1 MAASIVLRLALV
13 GSAFAQAPMP
23 ELCDKEAPTCMLPG
37 YVCDLTK
44 GECVPSATTTVAPN
58 APGPRPLSRSPS
70 PASRSVECRDC
81 SCPKTC
87 GRCPEQKKEN
97 GSGGSE
103 ICVDRH
109 APGRVSDCPQRKHL
123 CDDALYRD
131 LMAVQYSFS
140 RLHRSVAFTC
150 SQSPPPSRFH
160 TSPLGQAMADNY
172 EPLGGPA
179 GGACMPPAPPPPEP
193 MLNAT
198 PPPVASTSAAPS
210 VAPSN
215 ATSTATG
222 ASAVASST
230 GTVEPTP
237 PPVAKKKAKK
247 EKEKDKTTRTDED
260 KSVAAP
266 TQPGM
271 TNGQMLCICI
281 SSVTCCLCTI
291 GAVVAGTGLALK
303 W

>member
-70 PASRSVECRDC
+70 PASRSRKHLCENKLYYDIMTVQ
-81 SCPKTC
+81 CPKTC

-131 LMAVQYSFS
+131 LMAVQ
-140 RLHRSVAFTC
+140 C
-150 SQSPPPSRFH
+150 P
-160 TSPLGQAMADNY
+160 
-172 EPLGGPA
+172 
-179 GGACMPPAPPPPEP
+179 
-193 MLNAT
+193 
-198 PPPVASTSAAPS
+198 
-210 VAPSN
+210 
-215 ATSTATG
+215 
-222 ASAVASST
+222 
-230 GTVEPTP
+230 
-237 PPVAKKKAKK
+237 
-247 EKEKDKTTRTDED
+247 KT
-260 KSVAAP
+260 
-266 TQPGM
+266 
-271 TNGQMLCICI
+271 
-281 SSVTCCLCTI
+281 
-291 GAVVAGTGLALK
+291 
-303 W
+303 

>member
-70 PASRSVECRDC
+70 PASRSVECRD
-81 SCPKTC
+81 
-87 GRCPEQKKEN
+87 
-97 GSGGSE
+97 
-103 ICVDRH
+103 
-109 APGRVSDCPQRKHL
+109 
-123 CDDALYRD
+123 
-131 LMAVQYSFS
+131 YSFS